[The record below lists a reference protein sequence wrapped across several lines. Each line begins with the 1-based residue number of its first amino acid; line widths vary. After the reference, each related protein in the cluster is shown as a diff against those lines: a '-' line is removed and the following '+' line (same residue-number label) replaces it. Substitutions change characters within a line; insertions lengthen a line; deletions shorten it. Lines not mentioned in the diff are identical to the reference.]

1 MPMKVGFIGLGDMGL
16 AMADNLRRAGHEL
29 SVYNR
34 TRRRADA
41 LSAVRVAASPR
52 EAADGAEVLITMLAD
67 DAAVEQ
73 VLLGDDGAVHG
84 LARGAVHASMSTI
97 GHALS
102 RRLAAEHASRGQ
114 RYVAAPVFGRPDA
127 ARAAKLWIVAAGPA
141 EAVDRCRPLF
151 EAMGQG
157 LELVGEDPVR
167 ATVVKL
173 AGNFLLVAAIE
184 ALGEAYALVRKHGV
198 EPARF
203 LEIVNGRLLRSPV
216 YENYGKII
224 AEERF
229 DPPGFRLR
237 HGLKDARLA
246 LAAGEDVEVPLPI
259 ASLVRDHY
267 LTAMAR
273 GWGDVDWAALAKVS
287 ATAAGLDQPPIA
299 KHATPG

>member
-1 MPMKVGFIGLGDMGL
+1 MKVGFLGLGDMGM

-34 TRRRADA
+34 TPGRAAA
-41 LSAVRVAASPR
+41 LSGVRVAASPR
-52 EAADGAEVLITMLAD
+52 DAAAGAEVLISMLAD

-73 VLLGDDGAVHG
+73 VVLGDNGAVHG
-84 LARGAVHASMSTI
+84 LAAGAVHAGMSTI

-102 RRLAAEHASRGQ
+102 RRLATEHA
-114 RYVAAPVFGRPDA
+114 A
-127 ARAAKLWIVAAGPA
+127 
-141 EAVDRCRPLF
+141 RCRPLF

-157 LELVGEDPVR
+157 VELVGVDPVH
-167 ATVVKL
+167 ASVVKI
-173 AGNFLLVAAIE
+173 AGNFLLAAAIE
-184 ALGEAYALVRKHGV
+184 AIGEAFALVRKHGI

-224 AEERF
+224 AEQRF

-246 LAAGEDVEVPLPI
+246 LAAGEDVAAPLPI
-259 ASLVRDHY
+259 ASLARDHY
-267 LTAMAR
+267 LAAMAR
-273 GWGDVDWAALAKVS
+273 GWGDLDWAALARVS
-287 ATAAGLDQPPIA
+287 ALAAGLDGPIA
-299 KHATPG
+299 NPETAR

>member
-157 LELVGEDPVR
+157 LEVVGEDPVR

-184 ALGEAYALVRKHGV
+184 ALGEAYALVRKHGI

>member
-1 MPMKVGFIGLGDMGL
+1 MKVGFIGLGDMGL
-16 AMADNLRRAGHEL
+16 AMADNLRRGGHEL
-29 SVYNR
+29 AVYNR

-157 LELVGEDPVR
+157 LEIVGEDPMR

-173 AGNFLLVAAIE
+173 AGNFLLAAAIE
-184 ALGEAYALVRKHGV
+184 ALGEAYALVRKHGI

-237 HGLKDARLA
+237 HGLKDAHLV
-246 LAAGEDVEVPLPI
+246 LAAGEDVAAPLPI

-287 ATAAGLDQPPIA
+287 AVAAGLEQPPIA
-299 KHATPG
+299 KPATPG

>member
-1 MPMKVGFIGLGDMGL
+1 VKVGFLGLGDMGL

-34 TRRRADA
+34 TPGRAAA
-41 LSAVRVAASPR
+41 LSGVRVAASPR
-52 EAADGAEVLITMLAD
+52 DAAAGAEVLISMLAD

-73 VLLGDDGAVHG
+73 VVLGDNGAVHG
-84 LARGAVHASMSTI
+84 LAAGAVHAGMSTI

-102 RRLAAEHASRGQ
+102 RRLATEHAARGQ

-127 ARAAKLWIVAAGPA
+127 ARAAKLWIVAAGPG

-157 LELVGEDPVR
+157 VELVGVDPVH
-167 ATVVKL
+167 ASVVKI
-173 AGNFLLVAAIE
+173 AGNFLLAAAIE
-184 ALGEAYALVRKHGV
+184 AIGEAFALVRKHGI

-224 AEERF
+224 AEQRF

-237 HGLKDARLA
+237 HGLKDTRLA
-246 LAAGEDVEVPLPI
+246 LAAGEDVAAPLPI
-259 ASLVRDHY
+259 ASLARDHY
-267 LTAMAR
+267 LAAMAR
-273 GWGDVDWAALAKVS
+273 GWGDLDWAALARVS
-287 ATAAGLDQPPIA
+287 ALAAGLDGPIA
-299 KHATPG
+299 NPETAR

>member
-73 VLLGDDGAVHG
+73 VLLGEDGAVRG

-114 RYVAAPVFGRPDA
+114 GYVAAPVFGRPDA

-157 LELVGEDPVR
+157 LEIVGEDPTR

-173 AGNFLLVAAIE
+173 AGNFLLAAVIE
-184 ALGEAYALVRKHGV
+184 ALGEAYALVRKHGI

-246 LAAGEDVEVPLPI
+246 LAAGEDVAAPLPI

-287 ATAAGLDQPPIA
+287 AAAAGLDQPPIA
-299 KHATPG
+299 KPGTPG

>member
-1 MPMKVGFIGLGDMGL
+1 MPMKVGFIGLGEMGL

-34 TRRRADA
+34 TPRRADA

-84 LARGAVHASMSTI
+84 LARGAVHAGMSTI

-141 EAVDRCRPLF
+141 EAVERCRPLF

-157 LELVGEDPVR
+157 LEIVGEDPMR

-173 AGNFLLVAAIE
+173 AGNFLLAAAIE
-184 ALGEAYALVRKHGV
+184 ALGEAYALVRKHGI

-237 HGLKDARLA
+237 HGLKDARLV
-246 LAAGEDVEVPLPI
+246 LAAGEDVAAPLPI

-287 ATAAGLDQPPIA
+287 AAAAGLDQPPIA
-299 KHATPG
+299 KPATPG

>member
-1 MPMKVGFIGLGDMGL
+1 MGL

-34 TRRRADA
+34 TPGRAAA
-41 LSAVRVAASPR
+41 LTGVRVASSPR
-52 EAADGAEVLITMLAD
+52 EAAAGVEVLISMLAD

-73 VLLGDDGAVHG
+73 VILGENGAIPG
-84 LARGAVHASMSTI
+84 LAAGAVHAGMSTI

-102 RRLAAEHASRGQ
+102 RRLATEHAARGQ

-127 ARAAKLWIVAAGPA
+127 ARAAKLWIVAAGRG
-141 EAVDRCRPLF
+141 EAIDRCRPLF

-157 LELVGEDPVR
+157 VEVVGDDPVH
-167 ATVVKL
+167 ASVVKI
-173 AGNFLLVAAIE
+173 AGNFLLAAAIE
-184 ALGEAYALVRKHGV
+184 AMGEAFALVRKHGV

-203 LEIVNGRLLRSPV
+203 LGIVNGRLLRSPV

-224 AEERF
+224 AEQRF

-246 LAAGEDVEVPLPI
+246 LAAGEDVAAPLPI
-259 ASLVRDHY
+259 ASLARDHY

-273 GWGDVDWAALAKVS
+273 GWGDLDWAALARVS
-287 ATAAGLDQPPIA
+287 AVAAGLDGPIA
-299 KHATPG
+299 NPETAR

>member
-1 MPMKVGFIGLGDMGL
+1 VKVAFLGLGDMGL

-29 SVYNR
+29 SAYNR
-34 TRRRADA
+34 TRGRADA
-41 LSAVRVAASPR
+41 LSAVRVASSPR
-52 EAADGAEVLITMLAD
+52 EAADGAEVAISMLGD

-73 VLLGDDGAVHG
+73 VILGQDGAAEGLAAGAVHLG
-84 LARGAVHASMSTI
+84 MSTI
-97 GHALS
+97 SHALS
-102 RRLAAEHASRGQ
+102 RRLAAEHAARGQ

-127 ARAAKLWIVAAGPA
+127 ARAAKLWIVAAGPS

-157 LELVGEDPVR
+157 VEVVGEDPVR
-167 ATVVKL
+167 ASVVKI
-173 AGNFLLVAAIE
+173 AGNFLLAAAIE
-184 ALGEAYALVRKHGV
+184 AIGEAFALVRKHGV

-224 AEERF
+224 AEQRF

-237 HGLKDARLA
+237 HGLKDAKLA
-246 LAAGEDVEVPLPI
+246 LAAGEDVAAPLPI
-259 ASLVRDHY
+259 ASLARDHY

-273 GWGDVDWAALAKVS
+273 GWGDLDWAALALVS
-287 ATAAGLDQPPIA
+287 ALAAGLDGPIA
-299 KHATPG
+299 NPETAR